1 MERRRYEL
9 SDEQW
14 HQIEPFFPTYRT
26 GRPPRH
32 DNRTMFNALLYVVWC
47 GSPWRDLPAYY
58 PSWKSVDTKFCRWR
72 GSGPLFLALNDDPD
86 WENLM
91 IDSTIVPAHQ
101 HSAGSKKGVQFPNWP
116 KQGRKNH

>member
-32 DNRTMFNALLYVVWC
+32 DNRTMFNALLYVVW
-47 GSPWRDLPAYY
+47 
-58 PSWKSVDTKFCRWR
+58 F
-72 GSGPLFLALNDDPD
+72 PL
-86 WENLM
+86 
-91 IDSTIVPAHQ
+91 
-101 HSAGSKKGVQFPNWP
+101 AGSARLLSILEKC
-116 KQGRKNH
+116 